1 MVAADIS
8 PDLTDTPTTKLI
20 HVGLGGWGGDWE
32 RNAIPPVTEVDRV
45 AIVDAHEP
53 TLRAAQEKL
62 GLPDAMCFTSLTE
75 AAGSVAAEGVI
86 VTAPMDFHV
95 PVALEALDA
104 GLHVLVEKPFAGT
117 VAEART
123 AVERAEE
130 LGLVLQVSQ
139 NYRFYPGP
147 QKVRELLSTGA
158 VGDLSVVHVD
168 FRRWDHDAPLETYR
182 HYQFPHPLI
191 YDMAIHHF
199 DLLRMTT
206 GREAVSVYAKV
217 TDPSWSKYTEEAAA
231 VLVIELEGGL
241 VCSYRGSWVS
251 RAPET
256 HWDGEW
262 VFEGQDGYV
271 TLAGRGND
279 GPADDEVRL
288 GLGGKPAEPVE
299 LPVMD
304 VWGRSAGLR
313 QFARAIRGGGA
324 PDVTGR
330 SNLGSVALMEAA
342 ARSAASGKVEPVEQV
357 GGTVA

>member
-1 MVAADIS
+1 MVDADS
-8 PDLTDTPTTKLI
+8 TQKTKII

-32 RNAIPPVTEVDRV
+32 RNAIPPVTEVERV
-45 AIVDAHEP
+45 AVVDAHEP
-53 TLRAAQEKL
+53 TLRKAQAAL
-62 GLPDAMCFTSLTE
+62 GLPDEVCFTSLT
-75 AAGSVAAEGVI
+75 AAAAAVPADGVVI
-86 VTAPMDFHV
+86 TAPMDFHV

-104 GLHVLVEKPFAGT
+104 GLHALVEKPFAGT

-139 NYRFYPGP
+139 NYRFYPGA
-147 QKVRELLSTGA
+147 QKARQLIADGA

-168 FRRWDHDAPLETYR
+168 FRRWDHDEPADGGYR

-217 TDPSWSKYTEEAAA
+217 TDPPWSRYTEEASA
-231 VLVIELEGGL
+231 VLVIELDGGL
-241 VCSYRGSWVS
+241 VASYRGSWVS
-251 RAPET
+251 RAPQT

-262 VFEGQDGYV
+262 TFEGADGYL
-271 TLAGRGND
+271 TLTGRGNS

-288 GLGGKPAEPVE
+288 GLGGAPAEPVA
-299 LPVMD
+299 LVTPD
-304 VWGRSAGLR
+304 LWGRSAGLR
-313 QFARAIRGGGA
+313 QFARAVRGGPA

-342 ARSAASGKVEPVEQV
+342 ARSAASGRVEPVERI
-357 GGTVA
+357 GGTTA